1 MLRLYLKCRCIN
13 RAYREPVSPR
23 IDQLGRC
30 VHAYIYIYIYIYII
44 YIYIYIYIYIH
55 TSVNSRELQGDLHF
69 ADGAIVH
76 AH

>member
-1 MLRLYLKCRCIN
+1 MLIGNLSAHGSIN
-13 RAYREPVSPR
+13 YQMRA
-23 IDQLGRC
+23 C
-30 VHAYIYIYIYIYII
+30 
-44 YIYIYIYIYIH
+44 IYIH